1 MAGATLRDQDGE
13 TELSPDRR
21 SRLSQ
26 VMEYLRFFGPSAGR
40 SHRCLLVVDD
50 VQTIYGWRQPQAFSS
65 GQLAGHYKDGY
76 KDYRILWKQ
85 VGYGKGITCRCL

>member
-1 MAGATLRDQDGE
+1 MTSLA
-13 TELSPDRR
+13 R

-26 VMEYLRFFGPSAGR
+26 VMEYLR